1 MYMKKKL
8 YAMLAAAAFATAG
21 SASASVVSAGG
32 ELLSTLLNRPFEA
45 SVTATSQELFR
56 GTRVGDSLIAASV
69 GTDWA
74 LPSDVTLDASVT
86 FEENSDADFE
96 TLFAAKATK
105 AVAGYDVSV
114 GLNYYSEGTKVVGDV
129 TSELGLGV
137 SRAVGS
143 VDLSVTQFIALDGDN
158 DNYGEVGAGLS
169 RAVAGRVIDVK
180 GAVGYVLDEAELTH
194 AQVTLST
201 DFTVNPF
208 DLRVTPYVTGVL
220 ALASDAGG
228 IYDGAD
234 DEVVV
239 GVKVSKSF

>member
-1 MYMKKKL
+1 MYMKNKL

-32 ELLSTLLNRPFEA
+32 EFLSTLLNRPFEA

-56 GTRVGDSLIAASV
+56 GTRVGDSLVAASISTGWAIPGDSVLDV
-69 GTDWA
+69 GLA
-74 LPSDVTLDASVT
+74 
-86 FEENSDADFE
+86 FEDNSDADFE
-96 TLFAAKATK
+96 TLFTAKATK
-105 AVAGYDVSV
+105 AVAGYDFSV
-114 GLNYYSEGTKVVGDV
+114 GFNYYSEGTNVVGDI

-137 SRAVGS
+137 ARTVGP

-169 RAVAGRVIDVK
+169 REVAGRVIDVK